1 MCICIN
7 CRHAYNC
14 ITYNFIERQHRKKDI
29 NSHFIPIKTV
39 ISINYFNINQFEWDL
54 KECLSFV
61 EKPGKWL
68 A

>member
-7 CRHAYNC
+7 CRHSYNC
-14 ITYNFIERQHRKKDI
+14 ITYGLIERQHKRKLI
-29 NSHFIPIKTV
+29 QSSFMPSKT
-39 ISINYFNINQFEWDL
+39 IIHINYFNVHQFEWDL

-68 A
+68 T